1 MDNIIFTLH
10 PLNKAA
16 WNVLKD
22 SRNANLL
29 VQTDAHSNADAASL
43 GKASALSLT
52 IDRAPKRGR
61 YYVMGRHYD
70 ADVVLTD
77 PACSAR
83 HCLFSVSDKGVP
95 ILHEQS
101 TNGTLING
109 KHCNNQI
116 FDVQN
121 GMQIEIRDA
130 AFTIRVPW
138 RGDLQ
143 QEYEYKVKRAKESRA
158 DTPLECLP
166 PQPAPVDTTWVET
179 LGPYTLTNTF
189 IDSLKLANKEVGRTE
204 IVRKGRSFFA
214 AKRFNRKGIGQLE
227 LRAWQKIIDC
237 KIEHPNIIHLEEVLQ
252 CQSGPVLVTEL
263 LPKGSLDEISCE
275 QGVRK
280 PYDNAASV
288 MRQLFSALEH
298 LHKLG
303 IVHTT
308 IQLKNLLVS
317 TERPIH
323 IKVTGFEYSSCGEAL
338 ESSSISGCPA
348 PEFWEKSYRGGVA
361 PFIWEELLASRGYPK
376 EKTRPFC
383 GTPVDIWNA
392 GVVCSQLT
400 LGKAPCYLDT
410 EKSID
415 ERTANYI
422 DLLLAV
428 QSEDPTE
435 RSEAWAQKL
444 GLSSRSMPPL
454 LLNFLQKLLDPDPES
469 RAKAEDCLLDSWLN
483 QHSQHVIDNVKEP
496 QVESVRKRRRLNFA
510 NTE

>member
-1 MDNIIFTLH
+1 MDDIIFTLH

-16 WNVLKD
+16 WKVLED

-29 VQTDAHSNADAASL
+29 IQTDVHSNADAASL

-52 IDRAPKRGR
+52 LDRAPKRGN

-77 PACSAR
+77 PACSVR

-109 KHCNNQI
+109 KHCKNQT
-116 FDVQN
+116 FDVQS

-143 QEYEYKVKRAKESRA
+143 LDYEYKVKRAKESRP
-158 DTPLECLP
+158 DTPLESLP
-166 PQPAPVDTTWVET
+166 PRPAPVDTTWVET
-179 LGPYTLTNTF
+179 LGPYTITNTF
-189 IDSLKLANKEVGRTE
+189 IDSLKLGDMEIGRTE
-204 IVRKGRSFFA
+204 LVRKGRSFFA
-214 AKRFNRKGIGQLE
+214 AKRFNRKGFGQRE
-227 LRAWQKIIDC
+227 LQAWKRILDC
-237 KIEHPNIIHLEEVLQ
+237 KVEHPNIIHLEEFFQ
-252 CQSGPVLVTEL
+252 SQSGPVLVTEL
-263 LPKGSLDEISCE
+263 LPIGSLDEISCE
-275 QGVRK
+275 RGLRK

-288 MRQLFSALEH
+288 MRQLFSALEY

-308 IQLKNLLVS
+308 IKLNNLLVS
-317 TERPIH
+317 IERPIH
-323 IKVTGFEYSSCGEAL
+323 IKVTGFEYSSCSEAL
-338 ESSSISGCPA
+338 GSPSSSMSGCPV
-348 PEFWEKSYRGGVA
+348 PEFWEKSYRDGVA

-376 EKTRPFC
+376 EKARPVC

-410 EKSID
+410 KKPTD
-415 ERTANYI
+415 EQAADYV

-428 QSEDPTE
+428 QSEGSTE
-435 RSEAWAQKL
+435 RSEAWAQKF

-454 LLNFLQKLLDPDPES
+454 LLEFLQKLLDPDPES

-483 QHSQHVIDNVKEP
+483 QHAQHLINNVKEP
-496 QVESVRKRRRLNFA
+496 QVESVRKRRRLN
-510 NTE
+510 